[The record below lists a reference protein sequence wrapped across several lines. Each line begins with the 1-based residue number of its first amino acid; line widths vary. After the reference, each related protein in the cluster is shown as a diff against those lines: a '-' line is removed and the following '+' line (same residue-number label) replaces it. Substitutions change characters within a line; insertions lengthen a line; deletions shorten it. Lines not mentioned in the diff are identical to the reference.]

1 MHPCTDSDQISGKDT
16 KTISCDEEFS
26 NVNISKI
33 PTLKPSFKK
42 DGVVTAA
49 NASTLNDG
57 ASAMLLMSRAKAA
70 SLGLKPLALIRSYA
84 DAEHDPSSGDALDQ
98 DASEFPTGHLDVVRL
113 ADASLHGR
121 LDFADGLGEGHAAGQ

>member
-1 MHPCTDSDQISGKDT
+1 MSHALSSGKDT
-16 KTISCDEEFS
+16 KTISCDEEFT

-70 SLGLKPLALIRSYA
+70 ALGLKPLAVIRGYA
-84 DAEHDPSSGDALDQ
+84 DAEQAPIDFSTAPSLALPK
-98 DASEFPTGHLDVVRL
+98 A
-113 ADASLHGR
+113 
-121 LDFADGLGEGHAAGQ
+121 

>member
-1 MHPCTDSDQISGKDT
+1 M
-16 KTISCDEEFS
+16 KTVSCDEEFT

-57 ASAMLLMSRAKAA
+57 ASAMLIMSRAKAA
-70 SLGLKPLALIRSYA
+70 SLGLKPLALIRGYA
-84 DAEHDPSSGDALDQ
+84 DAEQAPVDFSTAPAL
-98 DASEFPTGHLDVVRL
+98 ALPKAYV
-113 ADASLHGR
+113 SLPLTLTPLIR
-121 LDFADGLGEGHAAGQ
+121 ITLMCVLF